1 MNEEREDTTELRH
14 EPEPGYE
21 RIFYIALLI
30 AVLYLCIIFI
40 LG

>member
-1 MNEEREDTTELRH
+1 MNEEKEELRH
-14 EPEPGYE
+14 EPEPGYS
-21 RIFYIALLI
+21 RIYYIVLSI